1 MKLHHQK
8 PTPAQKMPTNSG
20 TLKLTVQ
27 FTGSLTGWSVT
38 SRNSVASGPLPG
50 SSACLRMSLTP
61 NIILGKEKCSEY
73 TQFQELPED
82 FEFFILSLT
91 SFPTG

>member
-1 MKLHHQK
+1 MKPHHQK
-8 PTPAQKMPTNSG
+8 PTPAQKMPTNAG

-27 FTGSLTGWSVT
+27 FTGSLTGWSIT
-38 SRNSVASGPLPG
+38 SRNSVASGPFPG
-50 SSACLRMSLTP
+50 SSACLKMSLTA
-61 NIILGKEKCSEY
+61 NIILGKEKHSEY

-82 FEFFILSLT
+82 FGVFILNLT